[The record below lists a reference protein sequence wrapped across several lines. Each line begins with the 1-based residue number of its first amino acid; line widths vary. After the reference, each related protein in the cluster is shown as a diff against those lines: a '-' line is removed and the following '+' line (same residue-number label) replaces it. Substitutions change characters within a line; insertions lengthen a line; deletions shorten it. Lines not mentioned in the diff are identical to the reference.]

1 MAAPRR
7 VVMTTRYPLNHPGGV
22 ERVVHALTQRLG
34 AGSQGWRA
42 VHVAAYRARV
52 GPARV
57 PLLGDLVAAIRLA
70 ARTATGADAVIV
82 HGAEYAWGPLAIGK
96 LTKRPTVVVWHGVRG
111 WEALPPARNRLELA
125 GQRLFYWTGDLLQQ
139 IALRAD
145 ATVVV
150 GPGVAQEVRA
160 RFAFRGELH
169 IVPNGVEPGIDDEVD
184 GRSYQPTTPVAGEVG
199 RREGGGAPLRV
210 IWIGTA
216 PYKKGLDL
224 ALAACR
230 EARAQGQ
237 ELTLTVVGVSR
248 EQAGLG
254 AASPVPWVSWLG
266 RISPTEVDASLFS
279 HDVLL
284 HPARYEACCMVV
296 LEALAAGLPVV
307 GSTAVGWQ
315 IGDAGEVV
323 AGLDPSSYS
332 QALCRLADPEHRR
345 KLEGAARA
353 RARLFSWE
361 QAAASYVSVLE
372 GVWISRKSGRRHA
385 GHPSTRGA

>member
-1 MAAPRR
+1 M
-7 VVMTTRYPLNHPGGV
+7 
-22 ERVVHALTQRLG
+22 VHALTQRLG